1 MKKKLPTVTP
11 TATAVTITSAT
22 PAAVSTKAI
31 ETPKAS
37 GTDLSSTN
45 TSGIKPI
52 GAKLKPLKIA
62 LLGYRSS
69 PFVGGQGIYIKYL
82 SKALSD
88 LGHQVD
94 VFSGP
99 PYPEL
104 PSGVNLIEVPSL
116 DLYASVDHT
125 RALRW
130 HHLKSFTD
138 TWEWFAMLTGG
149 FAEPYTFGR
158 RIAKVL
164 AVNNYDIIHDNQS
177 LGYGLLQLQ
186 NAGHKVISTIHHPI
200 HRDRDLALAA
210 APDWQHRLLI
220 KRWYSFIRMQERV
233 VKKLHHITTVSE
245 NSKRDIEQYFQS
257 SGDNVSVISNGID
270 TDLFKPISTATRV
283 PFRLITTTSSDQPIK
298 GLAYLLKALAQ
309 LRQEFPAV
317 HLVIVGKLKPGG
329 VNEQLIKKLG
339 LNDAIEFRS
348 GISHPQLVEE
358 YSHACIAVC
367 PSLYEGFGLPAG
379 EAMACE
385 VPVVSSDGGAL
396 PEVVGDAGILVAAG
410 DEQALAN
417 AIAVL
422 LRDPD
427 GTRALGVAARQ
438 HILATFCWQRVAEQ
452 LSAYYHS
459 LLKN

>member
-1 MKKKLPTVTP
+1 M
-11 TATAVTITSAT
+11 AVTITSPTA
-22 PAAVSTKAI
+22 AAVSLDTFEADLNSANI
-31 ETPKAS
+31 S
-37 GTDLSSTN
+37 GNKPTD
-45 TSGIKPI
+45 
-52 GAKLKPLKIA
+52 AKISPLKIA

-104 PSGVNLIEVPSL
+104 PNGVNLIKVPSL

-130 HHLKSFTD
+130 HHLKSLTD

-158 RIAKVL
+158 RIAKLL
-164 AVNNYDIIHDNQS
+164 AVNDYDIIHDNQS

-210 APDWQHRLLI
+210 APDWLHRLLI
-220 KRWYSFIRMQERV
+220 NRWYSFVNMQEQV

-245 NSKRDIEQYFQS
+245 NSKRDIEHFFQT
-257 SGDNVSVISNGID
+257 SGENVAVISNGID
-270 TDLFKPISTATRV
+270 TDLFKPIATTTRV
-283 PFRLITTTSSDQPIK
+283 PFRLITTASSDQPIK
-298 GLAYLLKALAQ
+298 GLAVLLNALAL
-309 LRQEFPAV
+309 LRHEFPAV

-329 VNEQLIKKLG
+329 VNEQLIRTLG
-339 LNDAIEFRS
+339 LSDAIEFRS
-348 GISHPQLVEE
+348 GISHQQLVEE
-358 YSHACIAVC
+358 YAHTCIAVC

-396 PEVVGDAGILVAAG
+396 PEVVGNAGILVAAG

-417 AIAVL
+417 AVATL
-422 LRDPD
+422 LRDPE
-427 GTRALGVAARQ
+427 GTRALGVAARR
-438 HILATFCWQRVAEQ
+438 HILAKFCWQRVAEQ
-452 LSAYYHS
+452 LSAYYQS
-459 LLKN
+459 RLKD